1 MTDNDEGRILINIP
15 ADENYIEILGHRID
29 GFESFEAFCEFLKNY
44 AVLEETVNRQKA
56 EIEKLREHIE
66 LLEIENEAI
75 KISVIKEL
83 AKKVKDDI
91 TTWNFDFT
99 YYSDILEA
107 SQRIDN
113 IAKRMV
119 GENK

>member
-1 MTDNDEGRILINIP
+1 MTDNNECRILINVP

-29 GFESFEAFCEFLKNY
+29 GLESFEAFLEHLKKC
-44 AVLEETVNRQKA
+44 AELEETVKSQKA
-56 EIEKLREHIE
+56 EIERLRKTHFALDYPIA
-66 LLEIENEAI
+66 EIKAEAI
-75 KISVIKEL
+75 KEFAKKIKE
-83 AKKVKDDI
+83 DI
-91 TTWNFDFT
+91 STWNFDFT

-119 GENK
+119 GEEE